1 MAVDGKPCKSINT
14 ACKMLVRAA
23 HGPVHG
29 VIVKFVVEVTI
40 VNERENTVGALLGE
54 GLLPMLKLVV
64 GDEVG
69 DAAADIEGIA
79 VEVAPRSAAAIA
91 SAVAS

>member
-1 MAVDGKPCKSINT
+1 M
-14 ACKMLVRAA
+14 R
-23 HGPVHG
+23 
-29 VIVKFVVEVTI
+29 VKI
-40 VNERENTVGALLGE
+40 VGALLGE